1 MRTSLN
7 LIFSVFVMSIMF
19 FGCESKSADKQGTD
33 GKEAITLLSPKDLKS
48 FPADVQLIDVRTPK
62 EYQKSHLKNAINI
75 NLFSSDFNDKINKL
89 DKNKDV
95 YLYCETGGRSK
106 FVAKRL
112 KKQGFTNIYDLEGG
126 ISNWQNYH
134 EIEKSIP

>member
-1 MRTSLN
+1 MKKALL
-7 LIFSVFVMSIMF
+7 LIILFFFSFEVS
-19 FGCESKSADKQGTD
+19 SKEIHHQIK
-33 GKEAITLLSPKDLKS
+33 
-48 FPADVQLIDVRTPK
+48 
-62 EYQKSHLKNAINI
+62 IN
-75 NLFSSDFNDKINKL
+75 FNDKINKL
-89 DKNKDV
+89 DKNKEV

-112 KKQGFTNIYDLEGG
+112 KKQGFKNIYDLEGG